1 MIIDNE
7 FKGLIPP
14 LTDEEYKGLEESIL
28 KDGCRDAL
36 VLWGEILVDG
46 HNRYEICTRHNIPF
60 KTVQMEFSDRDVA
73 REWMIKNQLSRR
85 NLKEYDIYKLAMEY
99 KKILQNKARKKEIAR
114 KRLQQTEAD
123 ERVKEWKEKVS
134 KDYRLTGRCSSIVP
148 NKPHN
153 SIPDLVYFVIDCDRI
168 KIGAATEVSLDSR
181 IKDIK
186 KHIPTAELI
195 GTCYGGVAVEKKIH
209 EMLKEEHLNNE
220 WFRITTK
227 SAAILKAFIPET
239 DFSNIGKVRATEE
252 SAEAYGIKKSNLAK
266 FEKIEQKAPEAVK
279 KQLRTGEI
287 SINKAYNAIKLEEK
301 KETIKQAE
309 KQIAE
314 QATDELKP
322 ILHIGDSTKFKPTEK
337 YDLLLTDPPYST
349 DVDDIEKFVGNWLYN
364 ALDNVKDTGFAYIF
378 IGAYPDELRAY
389 LNAKIPQ
396 HMKLSQQLIWTYKNT
411 LGNNPKDRYKQN
423 YQSCLFYRGTN
434 APDLDC
440 PLTAEQWAVQ
450 EINAP
455 DGRQGDRYHAWQKP
469 IEIAERFIRHSTK
482 QGDTI
487 FDPFACTG
495 TFLLAAAKLGRKA
508 YGFEI
513 NTDNAKI
520 AFERGCIRG

>member
-36 VLWGEILVDG
+36 VLWGDTLIDG

-60 KTVQMEFSDRDVA
+60 TTVKKDFKNRDSVIL
-73 REWMIKNQLSRR
+73 WMIDTQFSRR
-85 NLKEYDIYKLAMEY
+85 NLSA
-99 KKILQNKARKKEIAR
+99 
-114 KRLQQTEAD
+114 
-123 ERVKEWKEKVS
+123 
-134 KDYRLTGRCSSIVP
+134 P
-148 NKPHN
+148 
-153 SIPDLVYFVIDCDRI
+153 DRI
-168 KIGAATEVSLDSR
+168 LLAQKKAPILERMAKKRISETTAKSNVKRALKTENLSFIQMDKPEIKIAEQPKT
-181 IKDIK
+181 
-186 KHIPTAELI
+186 TAPEKPK
-195 GTCYGGVAVEKKIH
+195 AVEQPKPVIEKKPEPPKPIH
-209 EMLKEEHLNNE
+209 TQKEVAKIAGVSSGTVARFEQVQKKKPEMIDSIRK
-220 WFRITTK
+220 
-227 SAAILKAFIPET
+227 
-239 DFSNIGKVRATEE
+239 
-252 SAEAYGIKKSNLAK
+252 
-266 FEKIEQKAPEAVK
+266 
-279 KQLRTGEI
+279 GEM
-287 SINKAYNAIKLEEK
+287 SINQAYSAIKLEEK

-322 ILHIGDSTKFKPTEK
+322 ILHIGDSTKFKPTKK

-495 TFLLAAAKLGRKA
+495 TFLLAGAKLGRKV

-513 NTDNAKI
+513 NPDNAKI

>member
-60 KTVQMEFSDRDVA
+60 KTVQKEFTSRDDVI
-73 REWMIKNQLSRR
+73 RWIILNQFGRR
-85 NLKEYDIYKLAMEY
+85 NLPAYERARLALRLKPVIAE
-99 KKILQNKARKKEIAR
+99 KAK
-114 KRLQQTEAD
+114 
-123 ERVKEWKEKVS
+123 
-134 KDYRLTGRCSSIVP
+134 
-148 NKPHN
+148 
-153 SIPDLVYFVIDCDRI
+153 
-168 KIGAATEVSLDSR
+168 
-181 IKDIK
+181 
-186 KHIPTAELI
+186 
-195 GTCYGGVAVEKKIH
+195 
-209 EMLKEEHLNNE
+209 
-220 WFRITTK
+220 
-227 SAAILKAFIPET
+227 
-239 DFSNIGKVRATEE
+239 SNILAVQKND
-252 SAEAYGIKKSNLAK
+252 SASAYQKSEKQINTAKELAK
-266 FEKIEQKAPEAVK
+266 AAGVSHDTIAKVEKIEAKAPAEVK
-279 KQLRTGEI
+279 EKLRKGEV
-287 SINKAYNAIKLEEK
+287 SINQAYNAIKLEEK

-364 ALDNVKDTGFAYIF
+364 ALNNVKDTGFAYIF

-513 NTDNAKI
+513 NPDNAKI